1 MKRSRSSHSLSYVV
15 LFAIVGAAFGLFINH
30 SRTVSGQ
37 KRSLDE
43 KNDQQVQILQPALEG
58 AEYDAPEA
66 VVSGTL
72 TLADPTFNRPVTCG
86 ALSGVGTAVHFDAI
100 PFTVSTGGT
109 VTISL
114 EAADGGSITPSG
126 SAGQGPDT
134 FFVLYGPGG
143 FNSASPLTNCVAISD
158 DIASAANRRS
168 RISQS
173 LAAGSYTIVMTSFDN
188 TPTASTNNDPLPW
201 TYNLAINVP
210 TAAGVGVSGRVL
222 TSAGGRGLVGA
233 RVTLTD
239 QNGSTRSVITGR
251 GGRYMFDDLEPGQTY
266 IVNVLSRR
274 FSFQPQVIQMND
286 NITELNFVPE

>member
-1 MKRSRSSHSLSYVV
+1 MQRSRSSQTLSYLV
-15 LFAIVGAAFGLFINH
+15 LFIIVGAAFGLFMND

-43 KNDQQVQILQPALEG
+43 KNDQQVQILQPVVER

-72 TLADPTFNRPVTCG
+72 TLADPTFNRPVTCA

-114 EAADGGSITPSG
+114 EAADGGSITPN
-126 SAGQGPDT
+126 AGGAGPDT
-134 FFVLYGPGG
+134 FFVLYGAGG
-143 FNSASPLTNCVAISD
+143 FNSASPLTNCLAIND
-158 DIASAANRRS
+158 DISGATNRRS
-168 RISQS
+168 RFSQS
-173 LAAGSYTIVMTSFDN
+173 LAAGSYTVVLTSFDN
-188 TPTASTNNDPLPW
+188 TPLAQAGDDPLPW

-233 RVTLTD
+233 RVILTD
-239 QNGSTRSVITGR
+239 QNGSTRSVFTGR